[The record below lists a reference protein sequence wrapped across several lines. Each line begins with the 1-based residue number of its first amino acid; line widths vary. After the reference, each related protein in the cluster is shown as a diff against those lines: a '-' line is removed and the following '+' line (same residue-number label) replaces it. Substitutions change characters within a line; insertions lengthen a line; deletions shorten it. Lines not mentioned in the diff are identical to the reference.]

1 MDSVKVWAAF
11 AIGVAAGAAVALLY
25 APQTG
30 AKTRRQLRRSIDD
43 AGDYIRDTAES
54 LGGQAEKYVQRGKEV
69 IADVV
74 DTAQGTVK
82 KATSAFS

>member
-30 AKTRRQLRRSIDD
+30 AKTRRQLRRNIDD

-54 LGGQAEKYVQRGKEV
+54 LGGQAEKYVQRGKDV
-69 IADVV
+69 IAEVV

>member
-11 AIGVAAGAAVALLY
+11 AIGVAAGATVALLY

-54 LGGQAEKYVQRGKEV
+54 LGSQAEKYAKRGKDV

-74 DTAQGTVK
+74 DTAQSTVK
-82 KATSAFS
+82 KATSTFS